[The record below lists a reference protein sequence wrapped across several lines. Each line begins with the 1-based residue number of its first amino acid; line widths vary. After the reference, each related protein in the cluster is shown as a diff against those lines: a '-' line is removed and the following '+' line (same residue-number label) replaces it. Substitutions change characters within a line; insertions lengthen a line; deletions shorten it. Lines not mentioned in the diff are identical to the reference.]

1 MNTPW
6 IMFYNQGQVVVDVTI
21 KFEKDPYND
30 NYSYYIT
37 PRYGKVPVKQVIEVR
52 EPTPEH
58 DALRTVA
65 TGWCAECKGSGYITV
80 HSKDSA
86 TSGNVT
92 ARKCSCGGSGRVRLG
107 LPAEE
112 K

>member
-6 IMFYNQGQVVVDVTI
+6 IMFYNQGQVVVDVCI

-52 EPTPEH
+52 EP
-58 DALRTVA
+58 
-65 TGWCAECKGSGYITV
+65 
-80 HSKDSA
+80 SKEM
-86 TSGNVT
+86 
-92 ARKCSCGGSGRVRLG
+92 G
-107 LPAEE
+107 L
-112 K
+112 

>member
-1 MNTPW
+1 
-6 IMFYNQGQVVVDVTI
+6 MFYNNGQVVVDVTI
-21 KFEKDPYND
+21 KFGTELKYPY
-30 NYSYYIT
+30 SEYYIT
-37 PRYGKVPVKQVIEVR
+37 PRYGKVPVDNVIEVR

-58 DALRTVA
+58 DVLRTVA

-92 ARKCSCGGSGRVRLG
+92 ARTCSCGGSGRVRLG
-107 LPAEE
+107 LPAIEDHKE
-112 K
+112 KHL

>member
-6 IMFYNQGQVVVDVTI
+6 IMFYNQGQVMVDVTI

-37 PRYGKVPVKQVIEVR
+37 PRYGKVSVKQVIEVR
-52 EPTPEH
+52 
-58 DALRTVA
+58 
-65 TGWCAECKGSGYITV
+65 
-80 HSKDSA
+80 
-86 TSGNVT
+86 N
-92 ARKCSCGGSGRVRLG
+92 
-107 LPAEE
+107 PAEE

>member
-6 IMFYNQGQVVVDVTI
+6 IMFYNNGQVVVDVTI
-21 KFEKDPYND
+21 KFGAELKYPYGE
-30 NYSYYIT
+30 YYIT
-37 PRYGKVPVKQVIEVR
+37 PRYGKVPVDNVIEVR
-52 EPTPEH
+52 GPER

-92 ARKCSCGGSGRVRLG
+92 TRKCSCGGSGRVRLG

-112 K
+112 E